1 MEIAMAK
8 KIISPIDKHVGNR
21 FRTRGSNLGATNN

>member
-21 FRTRGSNLGATNN
+21 FRTRRLKLGGN